1 MAQRRPRSQGSPA
14 GDPVL
19 EDPSIWSGLLEVR
32 AAGAR
37 HGDDERM
44 RVGGRG
50 HRRVWQVVF
59 ASSGVAVAGCG
70 AWTLQALVR
79 GDLEPQD
86 TAGVVGLVVAVVAL
100 VVSVVGLRRSPW
112 EPVDSPMLAEDL
124 ASCVMEVETFQR
136 RQLLGADHVAID
148 VGFRARE
155 QARSVVVHGP
165 SGPVSGGRLGEIGS
179 FYRLTRYGRV
189 VITGRAGAGKTV
201 LAVELV
207 LALLEDRRPEDPVP
221 VRLALA
227 GWDTHRAFED
237 WLAERLVEEYDRHP
251 AVARLL
257 VRQGRVLPVL
267 DGLDE
272 MDPSA
277 ASLAAAP
284 RARAALETL
293 NARFQGR
300 APAAVVLTCRTD
312 QYEVLSGAGRGLRDS
327 AWIDLAPVIAE
338 QARHYLG
345 GRSVHNGWQ
354 PVLDELERHPQG
366 RLASALS
373 TPWQLALAA
382 TVYAVGRDPA
392 RLCARAVAGSVQ
404 THLLEEFVAASV
416 QLHPKSPG
424 RFDAQAVQEW
434 LGLLA
439 RHLRTVPPTI
449 GARLWRGGPTG
460 AGLADPHP
468 PAAPELD
475 IVPHRLWLMAGPRRV
490 RLAHLALC
498 TVLIALAAVSFGLLA
513 SLTRPAPP
521 LLFVV
526 AAAVVVCLWGLPRW
540 SQPWPRPRRLMPYRR
555 MRAGASCLQGG
566 LAMLGTMSAA
576 VLAIMVDMR
585 PNSFAAGAMAALGI
599 GAGLVMTM
607 STAFLGRATSRP
619 VDDADRPVSDPLRL
633 LRGDLVSGL
642 LVAVVFGLV
651 VGTGAGVTMG
661 TAFGVALGAV
671 SLLAVILV
679 ANAWTRYAVLLL
691 YARRVLPWRLGTFLD
706 WAYQGGLLRISG
718 NAYQFRHR
726 ELQEWL
732 ADQPGTI
739 PRTSG
744 RVSAPR

>member
-1 MAQRRPRSQGSPA
+1 M
-14 GDPVL
+14 
-19 EDPSIWSGLLEVR
+19 
-32 AAGAR
+32 
-37 HGDDERM
+37 
-44 RVGGRG
+44 
-50 HRRVWQVVF
+50 VF
-59 ASSGVAVAGCG
+59 AVSGVAVTGCG
-70 AWTLQALVR
+70 VWTLQALVR
-79 GDLEPQD
+79 GGLEPQD
-86 TAGVVGLVVAVVAL
+86 TASVVALTVAVVAL

-112 EPVDSPMLAEDL
+112 EPVDSPVLAEDL
-124 ASCVMEVETFQR
+124 AACVMELETFQR
-136 RQLLGADHVAID
+136 RQLLGSDHVAID
-148 VGFRARE
+148 VEFRMRE

-165 SGPVSGGRLGEIGS
+165 SGPVSGGQLGEVGS
-179 FYRLTRYGRV
+179 FYRFTRYGRA
-189 VITGRAGAGKTV
+189 VITGPAGAGKTV

-227 GWDTHRAFED
+227 GWDTHRAFEN
-237 WLAERLVEEYDRHP
+237 WLVDRLVEEYDRHP
-251 AVARLL
+251 AVARHL

-272 MDPSA
+272 MDPTA

-284 RARAALETL
+284 RARSALEKL

-300 APAAVVLTCRTD
+300 APAPVVLTCRTD
-312 QYEVLSGAGRGLRDS
+312 QYEVLSGAGKGLRDS
-327 AWIDLAPVIAE
+327 AWIDLAPVTAD
-338 QARHYLG
+338 QARRYLA
-345 GRSVHNGWQ
+345 GRAVHSGWQ
-354 PVLDELERHPQG
+354 PVLEELEQHPQG
-366 RLASALS
+366 RLAAALS

-392 RLCARAVAGSVQ
+392 RLCVRAAAGSVQ
-404 THLLEEFVAASV
+404 THLLEEFVPASV
-416 QLHPKSPG
+416 QLHPKRPG
-424 RFDAQAVQEW
+424 RYDAQAVQEW

-439 RHLRTVPPTI
+439 RHLRAVPPA
-449 GARLWRGGPTG
+449 GGLGLWRGRPAG

-475 IVPHRLWLMAGPRRV
+475 IVPHRLWLLAGPRRA

-498 TVLIALAAVSFGLLA
+498 TVLIAVAAVAFGLLA

-526 AAAVVVCLWGLPRW
+526 TTAVVVCLWGLPRW
-540 SQPWPRPRRLMPYRR
+540 SQPWPRPRRLRPYRR
-555 MRAGASCLQGG
+555 MPAAASCLQGA
-566 LAMLGTMSAA
+566 LATLGTIGAA
-576 VLAIMVDMR
+576 LVAIMVDMR
-585 PNSFAAGAMAALGI
+585 PNSFATGALAALGT
-599 GAGLVMTM
+599 GAGLVMVM

-619 VDDADRPVSDPLRL
+619 VEDADRPASDPLRL
-633 LRGDLVSGL
+633 LRGDLASGL
-642 LVAVVFGLV
+642 LAAVVFGLV

-661 TAFGVALGAV
+661 TAIGVSLGAV

-691 YARRVLPWRLGTFLD
+691 CARRVLPLRLGTFLN

-732 ADQPGTI
+732 ADQPGAI
-739 PRTSG
+739 PHTSG
-744 RVSAPR
+744 QVSASRR